1 MGAPRAILGGE
12 PMQFGANT
20 FIWTSP
26 FGAKDFGLMPRIK
39 AMGFDLVEVAVED
52 FSVIDVPLL
61 REALENSE
69 LSVAICGAFGP
80 TRDISSDD
88 PAIRS
93 NGKKY
98 IVDCIRLAEAVG
110 STLVAGPMYSAVGK
124 TRLVSADQKARERAW
139 CVDNLREVG
148 KPAADAGITLG
159 IEPLNRFETDMI
171 NLVEQAIA
179 LIHEVDHPAYKV
191 HIDTFHANIE
201 EKSIPDSIRIAGSL
215 LGHFHAC
222 ENDRGTPGTGHI
234 DWTGIRDALR
244 DIDYDGPVVIESFT
258 PGAVEIAKAAAIWR
272 PLAPSQDELAREG
285 VRFLRDLLA

>member
-1 MGAPRAILGGE
+1 
-12 PMQFGANT
+12 MQFGANT

-26 FGAKDFGLMPRIK
+26 FGTKDFGLMPRIK
-39 AMGFDLVEVAVED
+39 ALGFDLVEVAVED
-52 FSVIDVPLL
+52 FSLIDVPLL
-61 REALENSE
+61 RKAVEDNG

-80 TRDISSDD
+80 TRDISNDD
-88 PAIRS
+88 PAVRS

-98 IVDCIRLAEAVG
+98 IVDCIQLAEAVG
-110 STLVAGPMYSAVGK
+110 STLVSGPLYSAVGK

-139 CVDNLREVG
+139 CIEHLREVG
-148 KPAADAGITLG
+148 KVAGDAGVTLG

-179 LIHEVDHPAYKV
+179 LIHDVGHPAYRV
-191 HIDTFHANIE
+191 HLDTFHANIE
-201 EKSIPDSIRIAGSL
+201 EKSIPDAIRMAGNL

-234 DWTGIRDALR
+234 DWPGIRDALR

-272 PLAPSQDELAREG
+272 PLAPSQDELAGEG
-285 VRFLRDLLA
+285 VRFLRGLLA